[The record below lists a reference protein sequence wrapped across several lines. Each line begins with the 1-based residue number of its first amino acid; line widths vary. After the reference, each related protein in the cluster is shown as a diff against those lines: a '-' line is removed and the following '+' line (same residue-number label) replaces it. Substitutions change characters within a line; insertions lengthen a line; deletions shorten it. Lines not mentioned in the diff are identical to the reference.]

1 MYSLTISAVLGAFDG
16 RVGAVIQI
24 GAEAFFV
31 TTNTDYVPAMPSVK
45 TPHEVFLRLDR
56 RYGTDDPTLWPQ
68 PFSEKFCH
76 LAAIPQREA
85 RLDLRIM
92 WWNPERTDFISG
104 SSLTSRLGRLSH
116 HKLIQL
122 QELTSKIT
130 TRARSH
136 REKLGAAWA
145 FVSNVGKSMQQAM
158 LRLQSLPSNFE
169 HMVLGVLTVQRFYLE
184 LEGLL
189 DYMLVYKPRME
200 DFDPAAPAN
209 DVAKCL
215 GAFISQPEV
224 AQRFHSA
231 GLPFWLYRPLAFFG
245 PENIL
250 AVVTP
255 LEPPP
260 IIDQPALPEQPV
272 VYSGNSTEGKILAMA
287 AVAVRASWYHD
298 PFKDGEFAPGPSKP
312 LAGPK
317 SVQKFH
323 PCTSL
328 PLPASMYPPTNQY
341 QIDSR
346 PPTTSQKAS
355 SSKQSQPARPSRNKF
370 EKFDAAEMP
379 TYIPLW
385 SKALRAVETA
395 GIKSRSTSAAD
406 KHYVLPEPALLAS
419 PERPERR
426 QLFIHHWVL
435 LKDVFHYR
443 IGAQETPLCLS
454 SQEWRDVLEARL
466 DPAARRNVRTANART
481 IDSII
486 GPALQQFS
494 IDPSAGFPPP
504 RDTYP
509 TYTVEQARAIIWDIS
524 ETNFRFELMALDK
537 RASLYTREEEV
548 TRCFPGGMLLG
559 IPLEYA
565 QQGVASP
572 DVDQRH
578 RYIHRIALLM
588 LDWRTDCRRPTGINR
603 DFLQKVHWSTDEMG
617 DLEWAVARYYTESF
631 FEYFGRA
638 AVLPMGL

>member
-1 MYSLTISAVLGAFDG
+1 MAPKPKPPPTKAPQKKAAPLKKAKPRPKAPADG
-16 RVGAVIQI
+16 P
-24 GAEAFFV
+24 
-31 TTNTDYVPAMPSVK
+31 PARK
-45 TPHEVFLRLDR
+45 
-56 RYGTDDPTLWPQ
+56 
-68 PFSEKFCH
+68 
-76 LAAIPQREA
+76 
-85 RLDLRIM
+85 
-92 WWNPERTDFISG
+92 
-104 SSLTSRLGRLSH
+104 TSR
-116 HKLIQL
+116 K
-122 QELTSKIT
+122 
-130 TRARSH
+130 RAATEVSFRSSPAKSPPA
-136 REKLGAAWA
+136 RDCIAKKLGAVWA

-158 LRLQSLPSNFE
+158 LRLQSLPSNFA

-224 AQRFHSA
+224 AQCFHSA

-272 VYSGNSTEGKILAMA
+272 VYSGNSTEGKILVMA
-287 AVAVRASWYHD
+287 AVAVFWPCATWLAHTSTPATGDILTTLSPLPLVISSCLSPSLSPSR
-298 PFKDGEFAPGPSKP
+298 FAPGPSKP

-323 PCTSL
+323 P
-328 PLPASMYPPTNQY
+328 Y
-341 QIDSR
+341 SR

-355 SSKQSQPARPSRNKF
+355 SSKQSQPAHPSRDKF

-379 TYIPLW
+379 TYILLW

-395 GIKSRSTSAAD
+395 GIKSRSTSAAN

-419 PERPERR
+419 PERPAQR

-435 LKDVFHYR
+435 LKDVLHYR
-443 IGAQETPLCLS
+443 IGAQETPLCLL
-454 SQEWRDVLEARL
+454 SQEWRDKRAH
-466 DPAARRNVRTANART
+466 ANART

-494 IDPSAGFPPP
+494 IDPSAGFHPPC
-504 RDTYP
+504 DTYP
-509 TYTVEQARAIIWDIS
+509 THTVEQARAIIWDIS
-524 ETNFRFELMALDK
+524 EMNFRFELMALDK

-548 TRCFPGGMLLG
+548 TRCFPVL
-559 IPLEYA
+559 YA
-565 QQGVASP
+565 KPRG
-572 DVDQRH
+572 
-578 RYIHRIALLM
+578 
-588 LDWRTDCRRPTGINR
+588 
-603 DFLQKVHWSTDEMG
+603 
-617 DLEWAVARYYTESF
+617 
-631 FEYFGRA
+631 
-638 AVLPMGL
+638 